1 MHLCKDKAVLEVCSA
16 WSDVL
21 GWEESLSSESFKPVT
36 GLRLLLGRGLVAKVQ
51 GDRQG

>member
-36 GLRLLLGRGLVAKVQ
+36 GLRLLLGRGLVCFALLAKAA
-51 GDRQG
+51 